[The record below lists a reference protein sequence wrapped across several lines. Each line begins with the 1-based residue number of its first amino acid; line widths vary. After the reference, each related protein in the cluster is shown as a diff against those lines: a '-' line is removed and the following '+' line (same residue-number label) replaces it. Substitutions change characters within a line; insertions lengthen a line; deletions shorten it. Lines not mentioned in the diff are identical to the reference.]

1 MMKLF
6 LSIVLLSSE
15 YIVNGQIRLPDQIL
29 QRRVNASGV
38 FRATATE
45 FPLVPKPTG
54 RVITLFR
61 SRSTAAACPP
71 LVGTASPSG
80 CNKNFVEDVD
90 GDIPCQD
97 DQDCPQSEEWW
108 LDVLDEQCTE
118 GKGVTVGKCSGNKRC
133 AYKEATCELRNGE
146 WTLFY
151 EKVSDG
157 SEPDYVSPTGGVTA
171 TSSCNYC
178 QVSLL
183 SNCNPSHL
191 LICLL
196 GTGIYCSKMRAT

>member
-1 MMKLF
+1 MKHF
-6 LSIVLLSSE
+6 
-15 YIVNGQIRLPDQIL
+15 D
-29 QRRVNASGV
+29 
-38 FRATATE
+38 
-45 FPLVPKPTG
+45 TG

-118 GKGVTVGKCSGNKRC
+118 GKGVTVGKCSGNK
-133 AYKEATCELRNGE
+133 K
-146 WTLFY
+146 
-151 EKVSDG
+151 
-157 SEPDYVSPTGGVTA
+157 
-171 TSSCNYC
+171 
-178 QVSLL
+178 
-183 SNCNPSHL
+183 
-191 LICLL
+191 
-196 GTGIYCSKMRAT
+196 